1 MPTVASPAAAIAAA
15 AAAPAAR
22 HGVAEGHL
30 NAGVKWDQPV
40 RNTASDWLTGGN
52 CCVFLFGSVCVCV

>member
-1 MPTVASPAAAIAAA
+1 MPTVASPATATAAA
-15 AAAPAAR
+15 AGHDA
-22 HGVAEGHL
+22 AEGRL

-52 CCVFLFGSVCVCV
+52 CCVPLRVCVIRKCK